1 MSTKSIIITSSG
13 LKNINLIKFQEDY
26 DINLIF
32 GNQNFQMK
40 RIFAEFI
47 SPVISRFFQSDPT
60 VDTIKFDDIFSSK
73 KDDFYKFTKD
83 IFTEDTI
90 SLIKQISSGFTVE
103 INETQAIKL
112 RFISIIL
119 GNEELFQK
127 INETFPPDF
136 SAKNLDTYFELV
148 QSCYYFSQFSSD
160 FDFSSLINF
169 ISNNFYSI
177 DSNKFLKLPR
187 SIQYLIIS
195 NPNLQITSEDSFYDI
210 ICQIID
216 RETFSE
222 EYSNYETIENISFFE
237 QIEFTLISE
246 NKLRDFLSNLD
257 INLITN
263 TLWHKICQIF
273 FNKIDQKSVKSARIH
288 KNEEI
293 YEYDENKINRFEGIF
308 NHLINKY
315 NIVDFNDQKVFKI
328 TSSTV
333 FNSFFPSNVVDYKDS
348 IHLFSSL
355 QEPNSWIKFD
365 FIERKVKPT
374 FYSIKTTGNQRNE
387 MHLKNWVIEGSND
400 DKNWEILDSRN
411 NENILNNISAENTFQ
426 MNKEI
431 KDHYRYIRLKQTGP
445 NWSGTHQLGIMKF
458 EIFGSIY

>member
-60 VDTIKFDDIFSSK
+60 VDTINFDDIFSSK

-222 EYSNYETIENISFFE
+222 EYSNYETIENISF
-237 QIEFTLISE
+237 LS
-246 NKLRDFLSNLD
+246 KL
-257 INLITN
+257 
-263 TLWHKICQIF
+263 
-273 FNKIDQKSVKSARIH
+273 
-288 KNEEI
+288 
-293 YEYDENKINRFEGIF
+293 
-308 NHLINKY
+308 
-315 NIVDFNDQKVFKI
+315 
-328 TSSTV
+328 
-333 FNSFFPSNVVDYKDS
+333 NS
-348 IHLFSSL
+348 
-355 QEPNSWIKFD
+355 
-365 FIERKVKPT
+365 R
-374 FYSIKTTGNQRNE
+374 
-387 MHLKNWVIEGSND
+387 
-400 DKNWEILDSRN
+400 
-411 NENILNNISAENTFQ
+411 
-426 MNKEI
+426 
-431 KDHYRYIRLKQTGP
+431 
-445 NWSGTHQLGIMKF
+445 
-458 EIFGSIY
+458 